1 MLTSL
6 SATDARMET
15 TTLSRYQLSDDHNVP
30 ALVETAA
37 GRVVAFWGG
46 HGKAPVQYRV
56 SGPQGAISS
65 MSAVRRLKG
74 SGMEDVTTTYVQTF
88 RMRGVSNQYHLLTR
102 RHSDQNWVL
111 TTSKDLVTWT
121 KPLQLFKN
129 SDTVDSTWPYLEAAS

>member
-30 ALVETAA
+30 ALVETAD

-56 SGPQGAISS
+56 SGPQGAISA
-65 MSAVRRLKG
+65 MSAVRRLEG
-74 SGMEDVTTTYVQTF
+74 SGWRT
-88 RMRGVSNQYHLLTR
+88 SR
-102 RHSDQNWVL
+102 RR
-111 TTSKDLVTWT
+111 TSR
-121 KPLQLFKN
+121 P
-129 SDTVDSTWPYLEAAS
+129 SGCAG